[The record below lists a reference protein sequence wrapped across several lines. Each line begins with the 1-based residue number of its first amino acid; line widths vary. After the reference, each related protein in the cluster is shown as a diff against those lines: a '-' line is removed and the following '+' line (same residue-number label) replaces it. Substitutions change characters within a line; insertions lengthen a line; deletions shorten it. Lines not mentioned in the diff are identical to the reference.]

1 MNTTRHLSNCLLGGM
16 LGDTIGLPAEGMH
29 ARRIAKLW
37 NGNFKQR
44 LVLGNGMVSDDTE
57 HAVMTLL
64 ALQKSGTDPDVFT
77 KRLGGR
83 LRWWFAALPAGLGL
97 ATARSC
103 IRLWLGFSPQKSGV
117 FSAGNGPLMRA
128 PVIAAFF
135 HGQPDLRDA
144 FITAS
149 TRITHTD
156 PLADESAR
164 LIGTAVGLAIEEV
177 NDCGTVIKRLQ
188 SQITSE
194 ILGAR
199 FTEMERSLK
208 DGEST
213 SCFADSFGRKK
224 GMVSGFAPDTAAVAI
239 HAWLRHRGDFR
250 KTIEAVVAAGGDTD
264 TVAFVAGSIA
274 GAGSSSDSLP
284 ADWLDH
290 ICDFPINP
298 PFVRRAVEGR
308 ESRMAIWPLA
318 FLRNMIFL
326 IIVLFHGFRRL
337 FPPYR

>member
-1 MNTTRHLSNCLLGGM
+1 MWKGIFR
-16 LGDTIGLPAEGMH
+16 
-29 ARRIAKLW
+29 
-37 NGNFKQR
+37 QR
-44 LVLGNGMVSDDTE
+44 LILRHGMVSDDTE

-64 ALQKSGTDPDVFT
+64 AIQKSGADPAAFT
-77 KRLGGR
+77 KRLGGS

-149 TRITHTD
+149 TRITHSD
-156 PLADESAR
+156 PLADECAGV
-164 LIGTAVGLAIEEV
+164 IGTAVGLAIEEV
-177 NDCGTVIKRLQ
+177 TDCGTVVRRLQ
-188 SQITSE
+188 AQITSE

-199 FTEMERSLK
+199 FMKMEQSLA

-213 SCFADSFGRKK
+213 ACFADSFGRKK
-224 GMVSGFAPDTAAVAI
+224 GMVSGFAPDTASVAI

-290 ICDFPINP
+290 ICDWPINP
-298 PFVRRAVEGR
+298 PFIRKVAEGR

-326 IIVLFHGFRRL
+326 LIVLFHGFRRL
-337 FPPYR
+337 FPPYRY